1 MQDAR
6 WLFFD
11 LGNTLISEERA
22 WERRIQR
29 LVSSLE
35 RYGRSRA
42 TEEVAAALREA
53 SAEFAPRL
61 ITRVALAAASVQA
74 APIPTS
80 RHAKGHET
88 PAQNVRNSQQYDY
101 LVSTNAGFR
110 AARMKTECGPI
121 RDPGLRSSCLAS
133 FSEYEPR

>member
-1 MQDAR
+1 MR
-6 WLFFD
+6 IMVL
-11 LGNTLISEERA
+11 TLA
-22 WERRIQR
+22 
-29 LVSSLE
+29 
-35 RYGRSRA
+35 A
-42 TEEVAAALREA
+42 T
-53 SAEFAPRL
+53 
-61 ITRVALAAASVQA
+61 VALAAASVQA

-110 AARMKTECGPI
+110 AARMKKECGPI